1 MKRLLTS
8 LLTSIVVLAQM
19 PLMAL
24 AVDTNLIVN
33 GSFESQ
39 ANNAPTAWTTNS
51 WGTNT
56 ASFAYEPTGQDGA
69 KSATVNVSNYKSGDA
84 KWVPQTVTVAPSTT
98 YTFTDWY
105 RGNVKSSIDAA
116 ITTTAGKTT
125 YKWLG
130 DLSVSASWKQAKYTF
145 KTPANASKVTF
156 YHYIEANGSLTTDS
170 YTLVAGNGSTT
181 PTPPPIPPAPVP
193 TAPAVSMTGPAAN
206 STLSGTQTLTASASD
221 GVAVTSVHFQLDG
234 VNLGAA
240 DTTAPYS
247 TAWNTV
253 TVVDGV
259 HKLRAIATNNSSLKT
274 TSSEISVT
282 VKNTVDPPTPP
293 TPTPTPT
300 NLIANPSVETASGT
314 APAAWHGDGWGTNS
328 HQFSY
333 EPTGMDGSKSVKT
346 TMTSHTD
353 GDAKWYFDD
362 IAVTPG
368 KMYNYSN
375 WYKSN
380 VETELDAMVTMTD
393 GTVQYYYLAA
403 IPASPANWRAISAQ
417 FTAPAN
423 AAKVTIFQVLDKV
436 GYVQS
441 DSFSFAAYQPAMLNR
456 GLVSITFDD
465 GWRNIYTNGLPLLQK
480 YNIPSTQ
487 YLLTETTSYPDYM
500 TIAMM
505 REFQTKGHEI
515 GSHTVSHAHLSQLS
529 AAQLATELSNSQ
541 TFLRNNFGAQTAKNF
556 ATPYGEYNDSVI
568 TSIQQYYRSHRS
580 TDVGYNSKD
589 NFNIYN
595 IKVQN
600 VTNETT
606 PAQVKAWVDTA
617 VATKT
622 WLVIVYHEVTATAE
636 DPTYAVTPANL
647 DAELNIVK
655 QSGVTVKT
663 VDQALDEIVPQL

>member
-1 MKRLLTS
+1 MRKQAMKRILTS
-8 LLTSIVVLAQM
+8 LITSVVVLAHM
-19 PLMAL
+19 PFMAL
-24 AVDTNLIVN
+24 AVDNNLIVN
-33 GSFESQ
+33 GSLEAQ
-39 ANNAPTAWTTNS
+39 TGDAPTAWTHDN

-56 ASFAYEPTGQDGA
+56 AAFTYSTPGQDGA
-69 KSATVNVSNYKSGDA
+69 KSATVVVSNYKSGDA
-84 KWVPQTVTVAPSTT
+84 KWAPQSVSVAPSTT
-98 YTFTDWY
+98 YTFSDWY
-105 RGNVKSSIDAA
+105 KGNVKSSIDAV

-130 DLSVSASWKQAKYTF
+130 DISASTDWKQAKYTF
-145 KTPANASKVTF
+145 KTPAGASKVTF
-156 YHYIEANGSLTTDS
+156 YHYIEANGSLTTDA
-170 YTLVAGNGSTT
+170 YTLVSGNGSTT
-181 PTPPPIPPAPVP
+181 PPTPPAPVP
-193 TAPAVSMTGPAAN
+193 TAPTVAMTSPAAN
-206 STLSGTQTLTASASD
+206 STISGTQTLTANASD
-221 GVAVTSVHFQLDG
+221 AIAVTSVQFQLDG
-234 VNLGAA
+234 VNLGST
-240 DTTAPYS
+240 DTAAPYS
-247 TAWNTV
+247 TTWNTE
-253 TVVDGV
+253 TAIDGT

-274 TSSEISVT
+274 TSAEVSVT
-282 VKNTVDPPTPP
+282 VKNTVTPPTPP
-293 TPTPTPT
+293 VPTPT
-300 NLIANPSVETASGT
+300 NLVVNPSVETATGT
-314 APAAWHGDGWGTNS
+314 APVAWRSDGWGTNS

-333 EPTGMDGSKSVKT
+333 EPTGLDGSKSVKT

-362 IAVTPG
+362 IAVAPG

-375 WYKSN
+375 WYKSD

-393 GTVQYYYLAA
+393 GTVQYYYLTTA
-403 IPASPANWRAISAQ
+403 PASPANWRAVSAQ

-423 AAKVTIFQVLDKV
+423 AAKVTIFQVIDKV

-441 DSFSFAAYQPAMLNR
+441 DSFSFAVYQPAMLNR
-456 GLVSITFDD
+456 GLVSLTFDD

-480 YNIPSTQ
+480 YNLPSTQ

-500 TIAMM
+500 TVAMM
-505 REFQTKGHEI
+505 REFQSKGHEI
-515 GSHTVSHAHLSQLS
+515 ASHTVSHAHLPQLS
-529 AAQLATELSNSQ
+529 AAKLATELSKSQ

-556 ATPYGEYNDSVI
+556 ASPYGEYNDSVI

-600 VTNETT
+600 ITNETT

-617 VATKT
+617 VATRT
-622 WLVIVYHEVTATAE
+622 WLVIVYHEVTASAE